1 MLRVRAIAATL
12 LVALCAAGGIAA
24 SAGAADQGETY
35 RRYAQI
41 RNDLIACSLD
51 RTWHHLGATKRR
63 MCPRLRK
70 LYILWGEGGESG
82 RFHVHC
88 RSSRKC
94 PAAPDGE
101 PNPRSPIPRDSTTFR

>member
-1 MLRVRAIAATL
+1 ML

-24 SAGAADQGETY
+24 SAGAADEGETY
-35 RRYAQI
+35 RKYAQI

-63 MCPRLRK
+63 TCTRLRR
-70 LYILWGEGGESG
+70 LYVLWAEGGESG
-82 RFHVHC
+82 RYHVHC

-94 PAAPDGE
+94 PAAPNAE
-101 PNPRSPIPRDSTTFR
+101 PNPRSAIPAGSTIFR